1 MVICRTM
8 IVIGTVY
15 SYWSDYVYSRYGVWL
30 LSGLCMPDEP
40 DSGLE
45 MAGLLS
51 MLFEWYKVIQVNNH
65 KIREIRGKNSFDI
78 LKAIRQ
84 YQRINHDLTSSIF
97 L

>member
-65 KIREIRGKNSFDI
+65 KIRGIR
-78 LKAIRQ
+78 
-84 YQRINHDLTSSIF
+84 
-97 L
+97 

>member
-1 MVICRTM
+1 MVTVRTM
-8 IVIGTVY
+8 YTLGTVY
-15 SYWSDYVYSRYGVWL
+15 GYCPDYVYSRYGVWL

-65 KIREIRGKNSFDI
+65 KIREIR
-78 LKAIRQ
+78 
-84 YQRINHDLTSSIF
+84 
-97 L
+97 